1 MNAENI
7 CLASKTIDIADHE
20 NYIELTNR
28 LCYYDAPNLNNV
40 LLPYAGCEEDALRCA
55 ETLVNM
61 PLQARYIKKK
71 NMDDLGSHEL
81 TFDKDGSANFNT
93 ASVGVH
99 TKVWISEPETVTTVQ
114 GETKELPCL
123 YATARVWKR
132 HKNVVAA
139 IQRLFSTPQG
149 LNSSWEIATNEFNFS
164 HGIKKLTD
172 YEFLGNT
179 CLGSDI
185 TPAYN
190 GTSKTIAMA
199 SLEEQNAELLIA
211 EALSQDLQ
219 DLESSIDNNEKIKEA
234 DILEDNKDLLSS
246 EEVKEE
252 EVSTEEVSEQPTAEV
267 NESANETETPK
278 VESET
283 SETDEEDEKEKEN
296 PSDEE
301 PTEKPENDEED
312 EKKEKAETSESTT
325 ESSAMTTNDLIH
337 KLNRAVY
344 EANDDL
350 YVSHVFPEEHKLWAR
365 GWRMSELD
373 YIEFSYSVEGDAVTL
388 GEGVEVT
395 LVASPKTI
403 NETVAEL
410 NQQISEKDDL
420 ILKSSEELTALKA
433 EIAELSV
440 FKSQIEEIER
450 EKAEAEITA
459 QREELIASV
468 VKSGMITKE
477 ELETSEEMKQMVA
490 ELDKKSLMSIVGER
504 LAMSMAEKAETETKP
519 EVETSTAKKTVHVAT
534 NLNNDDEVEVSMKD
548 KVASLRKSLR
558 K

>member
-278 VESET
+278 VEAET
-283 SETDEEDEKEKEN
+283 SETDEEEKEE
-296 PSDEE
+296 PSEE
-301 PTEKPENDEED
+301 PTENPEEPDED
-312 EKKEKAETSESTT
+312 DDKEKAETSEA
-325 ESSAMTTNDLIH
+325 EVSALTDYDLRQ
-337 KLNRAVY
+337 KLNRALDAISENLWINY
-344 EANDDL
+344 L
-350 YVSHVFPEEHKLWAR
+350 FPEEHKFWAR
-365 GWRMSELD
+365 SWKMSELE
-373 YIEFSYSVEGDAVTL
+373 YLEFSYSVEGDNVTL
-388 GEGVEVT
+388 SEGVEVT

-403 NETVAEL
+403 NEVVAQYEA
-410 NQQISEKDDL
+410 QISEKDDL

-519 EVETSTAKKTVHVAT
+519 EVETSTAKETVHVAT

>member
-1 MNAENI
+1 MNSENI
-7 CLASKTIDIADHE
+7 CFASKTIDIAEHDT
-20 NYIELTNR
+20 YLELTN
-28 LCYYDAPNLNNV
+28 CMGYFDDENLNHV
-40 LLPYAGCEEDALRCA
+40 VLPYEGCEEDALA
-55 ETLVNM
+55 MAQTLINM
-61 PLQARYIKKK
+61 PVQARYKKV
-71 NMDDLGSHEL
+71 NGNDDLGSHEVVVTPTGEIEFL
-81 TFDKDGSANFNT
+81 TE
-93 ASVGVH
+93 SVGVN
-99 TKVWISEPETVTTVQ
+99 TDVWIEKSNVTTVN

-123 YATARVWKR
+123 FAKKRIWKR
-132 HKNVVAA
+132 NKNMINA
-139 IQRLFSTPQG
+139 IKRLYESAKG
-149 LNSSWEIATNEFNFS
+149 LGSSWEIQTYEYSFKD
-164 HGIKKLTD
+164 GKKTLNNYT
-172 YEFLGNT
+172 FLSD
-179 CLGSDI
+179 CLLGSTV
-185 TPAYN
+185 TPAYS
-190 GTSKTIAMA
+190 GTSKAFA
-199 SLEEQNAELLIA
+199 LSEQDLMVA
-211 EALSQDLQ
+211 EALGLDMCDSEAFDINKNL
-219 DLESSIDNNEKIKEA
+219 KEA
-234 DILEDNKDLLSS
+234 DILEENKDLLSS

-283 SETDEEDEKEKEN
+283 SETNEEDKKEKEN
-296 PSDEE
+296 PSDDE
-301 PTEKPENDEED
+301 PTEESNEDDEE
-312 EKKEKAETSESTT
+312 KEKAETSESTT
-325 ESSAMTTNDLIH
+325 ESSAMTTSDLIH

-344 EANDDL
+344 EVNDDL

-373 YIEFSYSVEGDAVTL
+373 YIEFSYSVEGDVVTL

-468 VKSGMITKE
+468 VKSGMITME

-504 LAMSMAEKAETETKP
+504 LAMSMSEKETKKTETEVS
-519 EVETSTAKKTVHVAT
+519 EVKTETVHVAT